1 MSVTR
6 RDMLKLA
13 AAAAAS
19 PLMSAAAEAAAL
31 PSPAVAA
38 GPAAAKA
45 AATNVAAGHFFTA
58 PEMAL
63 LDELVEMIIPADAH
77 SGGARAAG
85 VAAYIDGRLADY
97 DPTIPVL
104 RGDRDRWKAGLATV
118 DAVARETSGKAF
130 LETTQAER
138 TTLLERLAE
147 PLEQGQLPTEEPA
160 ELRRPAGEKAETVG
174 QRFFVELKSWTT
186 RGYYSSKVG
195 IHDEMEYKGN
205 RAIVEFA
212 GVDPSTLPPVRPV
225 EG

>member
-1 MSVTR
+1 
-6 RDMLKLA
+6 MLKLA

-19 PLMSAAAEAAAL
+19 PLIPRAAEDVAAAA
-31 PSPAVAA
+31 PAVARA
-38 GPAAAKA
+38 TA
-45 AATNVAAGHFFTA
+45 AATTTAANVAAGHFFTA

-63 LDELVEMIIPADAH
+63 LDELLEMIIPADAH

-85 VAAYIDGRLADY
+85 VAAYIDGRLAEY

-104 RGDRDRWKAGLATV
+104 RADRERWKAGLATV

-130 LETTQAER
+130 LEATPAER
-138 TTLLERLAE
+138 TTLLERLAK
-147 PLEQGQLPTEEPA
+147 PLEQEQLPTEEPA
-160 ELRRPAGEKAETVG
+160 ELRRPAGEKPETVG

-212 GVDPSTLPPVRPV
+212 GVDPATLPPMRPV
-225 EG
+225 ER